1 MDKKRYRQNIDTSY
15 REEDNVI
22 SNKNLSLHEIVGL
35 NIKIEESPDRTLTNL
50 SGKVVLE
57 TKNMIGIKTGNGI
70 KHVAK
75 TAAKIIKMQLPS
87 GICFISGSMLKGRPE
102 DRVTRLH

>member
-1 MDKKRYRQNIDTSY
+1 
-15 REEDNVI
+15 
-22 SNKNLSLHEIVGL
+22 
-35 NIKIEESPDRTLTNL
+35 
-50 SGKVVLE
+50 
-57 TKNMIGIKTGNGI
+57 MIGIKTGNGI

-75 TAAKIIKMQLPS
+75 IAAKTIKMQLPS